1 LTQQPSKWAPLT
13 PTIRVAVLGLLAAF
27 LLLLPLALAPR
38 AEAYVYWNSEN
49 GIGRANLDGTGV
61 KKGFIKLADVADIAV
76 TDRHI
81 YWTRLEGMIGR
92 ARIDGTG
99 VDPDFSAPRALGIA
113 TRGSGAQPAI
123 WRWTRATST
132 GRPCGGI
139 RARAP
144 R

>member
-1 LTQQPSKWAPLT
+1 MTQQPSKWTLRS
-13 PTIRVAVLGLLAAF
+13 PTIRVGVLGLLAAF
-27 LLLLPLALAPR
+27 LLLLPLAHAPR

-81 YWTRLEGMIGR
+81 YWTR
-92 ARIDGTG
+92 
-99 VDPDFSAPRALGIA
+99 
-113 TRGSGAQPAI
+113 

>member
-1 LTQQPSKWAPLT
+1 MALTQQSSKWARSS
-13 PTIRVAVLGLLAAF
+13 PTIRVGVLGVLVTF
-27 LLLLPLALAPR
+27 LLVLPLALAPR
-38 AEAYVYWNSEN
+38 ADAYVYWNSEN

-61 KKGFIKLADVADIAV
+61 KKGFIKLAHVADIAV
-76 TDRHI
+76 NDRHI
-81 YWTRLEGMIGR
+81 YWTR
-92 ARIDGTG
+92 
-99 VDPDFSAPRALGIA
+99 
-113 TRGSGAQPAI
+113 